1 MRHNRKIV
9 YLAGFLFSLPVALAA
24 YVNSSFISNFVGE
37 KFSGMVF
44 VLGSALSIIALILAP
59 KIFQRIGVLKFL
71 IAVLVLDT
79 ITFGLLSFL
88 DIKWLVIGIFVLG
101 LCLNT
106 LVIFSLDELLKIF
119 SKEKA
124 TGGIRGAYIAIC
136 NIAWI
141 LSQLVSGFIIGG
153 DLHFKEIYLVDFFI
167 MIALVIISLINFKKI
182 PEPNYNKVEN
192 LSYIK
197 EFFSNKNLA
206 HSYTINTL
214 LHFFFGWMII
224 YTPIY
229 LSVHL
234 HFTWMEISKM
244 FAIMLIPFLILPY
257 PLGKYSDKIGERKML
272 MVGFT
277 IMALSSI
284 LAFFITRHEVLI
296 WALVLFMTRIG
307 AATVEA
313 MSDSYFFKHVT
324 SEQEQFVGV
333 YRSSPSVAY
342 IIAPIVAFIVF
353 SVTPTFK
360 FIYLIL
366 GVVMLYGTYLSSTIN
381 RKDI

>member
-24 YVNSSFISNFVGE
+24 YVNSSFISTFVGE
-37 KFSGMVF
+37 KLSGMIF
-44 VLGSALSIIALILAP
+44 VLGSALSILALILAP
-59 KIFQRIGVLKFL
+59 KIFQKIGVLKFL
-71 IAVLVLDT
+71 MSVLVLDT
-79 ITFGLLSFL
+79 MTFGLLAFL
-88 DIKWLVIGIFVLG
+88 NVKWLVISIFVFG

-119 SKEKA
+119 SKDKA

-141 LSQLVSGFIIGG
+141 LSQLVSGIIVGG
-153 DLHFKEIYLVDFFI
+153 NLNFKTIYLVDFFI
-167 MIALVIISLINFKKI
+167 MILLVMISAYNLKKI
-182 PEPNYNKVEN
+182 AEPNYNEVKD

-197 EFFSNKNLA
+197 EFFANKHLA
-206 HSYTINTL
+206 RSYIINTL
-214 LHFFFGWMII
+214 LHFFFCWMII

-234 HFTWMEISKM
+234 NFTWMEISQM
-244 FAIMLIPFLILPY
+244 FATMLIPFLILPY

-277 IMALSSI
+277 VMALSSI
-284 LAFFITRHEVLI
+284 LAFFITRHEVWI
-296 WALVLFMTRIG
+296 WALVLLMTRVG

-313 MSDSYFFKHVT
+313 MSDSYFFKHVAT
-324 SEQEQFVGV
+324 EQEQFVGV

-342 IIAPIVAFIVF
+342 IIGPLVAFVVF
-353 SVTPTFK
+353 SFTPTFN

-366 GVVMLYGTYLSSTIN
+366 GVVMLFGTYLSSTIN
-381 RKDI
+381 RRDI

>member
-1 MRHNRKIV
+1 
-9 YLAGFLFSLPVALAA
+9 
-24 YVNSSFISNFVGE
+24 
-37 KFSGMVF
+37 
-44 VLGSALSIIALILAP
+44 LG
-59 KIFQRIGVLKFL
+59 
-71 IAVLVLDT
+71 
-79 ITFGLLSFL
+79 
-88 DIKWLVIGIFVLG
+88 
-101 LCLNT
+101 
-106 LVIFSLDELLKIF
+106 
-119 SKEKA
+119 
-124 TGGIRGAYIAIC
+124 
-136 NIAWI
+136 
-141 LSQLVSGFIIGG
+141 
-153 DLHFKEIYLVDFFI
+153 
-167 MIALVIISLINFKKI
+167 
-182 PEPNYNKVEN
+182 
-192 LSYIK
+192 YIK
-197 EFFSNKNLA
+197 EFFSNKNLT
-206 HSYTINTL
+206 HSYIINTL

-244 FAIMLIPFLILPY
+244 FAIMLVPFLILPY
-257 PLGKYSDKIGERKML
+257 SLGKYSDKIGERKML

-353 SVTPTFK
+353 SVTPTFN

-381 RKDI
+381 RSDI